1 MPKNSDKA
9 ALALQ
14 VSRLYYYDHVNQS
27 EIARRVNLSRP
38 TVAQLLKYAREH
50 RIVEIKINDPF
61 SNAED
66 LAAQLKSKYQLA
78 QVKVAPDGPVETL
91 LARLGQAGAQLLAA
105 NFRNGDTVGFSWGHT
120 MAAVAQHLQRP
131 ARDLK
136 LNFVSLKGSVS
147 NSEDNNYADQIY
159 QQLNETFNTQF
170 RLLPLPVIFKSQMTR
185 DIVAQDTFIKRIIE
199 QAENAEIAVY
209 TVGSEAQNSQLL
221 HGGYFDAKQS
231 AHLEKSIVGDLNSQ
245 FINAKGEL
253 ADPELAKR
261 TVALTPQQLRQKRL
275 ALLVAGGVHKLPVLK
290 AALAGHDANALATDA
305 ATAQALLK

>member
-50 RIVEIKINDPF
+50 GIVEIKINDPF

-91 LARLGQAGAQLLAA
+91 LARLGQAGAQLLEE
-105 NFRNGDTVGFSWGHT
+105 NFRPGYTIGVSWGHT
-120 MAAVAQHLQRP
+120 MAAVAEHLQRP

-136 LNFVSLKGSVS
+136 LKFVSLKGSVS

-159 QQLNETFNTQF
+159 QQLNETFKTQF
-170 RLLPLPVIFKSQMTR
+170 RLLPLPVIFKSQVTR
-185 DIVAQDTFIKRIIE
+185 DMVAQDTFIKRIIQ
-199 QAENAEIAVY
+199 QAENADIAVY